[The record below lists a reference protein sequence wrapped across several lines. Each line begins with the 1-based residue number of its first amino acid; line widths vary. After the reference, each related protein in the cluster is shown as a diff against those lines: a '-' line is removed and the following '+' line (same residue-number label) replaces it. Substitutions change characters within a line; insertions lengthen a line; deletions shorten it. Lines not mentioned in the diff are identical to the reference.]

1 LKETQSKVKT
11 LEANQFKV
19 KKTLKEN
26 HPKVEKLTYAKAT
39 NNGLI
44 VKAEGS

>member
-19 KKTLKEN
+19 KTLKEN
-26 HPKVEKLTYAKAT
+26 HPKVEKLTYAKAM
-39 NNGLI
+39 NHSLV
-44 VKAEGS
+44 VKAEAS